1 MGVHLFRFS
10 LLSKKSIRGLRFF
23 GEVGKLISPFLIVE
37 LNLNE
42 VP

>member
-1 MGVHLFRFS
+1 MGGHLFRFS
-10 LLSKKSIRGLRFF
+10 PLPKKSNRGFRFF

-37 LNLNE
+37 LNINE